1 MAQSRLG
8 SLDMPA
14 IFRTLGKRI
23 RALRLESGWKQEDM
37 QARGFSLRHWQFIE
51 EGRPITV
58 RTLLRVAA
66 ALEVPLE
73 RIVAGIGGGTPKG
86 T

>member
-1 MAQSRLG
+1 MAQSHPA
-8 SLDMPA
+8 LDMDGV
-14 IFRTLGKRI
+14 FRALGNRI
-23 RALRLESGWKQEDM
+23 RSIRLDRGWKQEDM

-58 RTLLRVAA
+58 RTLIRIAV

-73 RIVAGIGGGTPKG
+73 RIVAGINGGTPKP
-86 T
+86 